1 MSQETPPVVHQP
13 PRTCTLAIV
22 SLIAG
27 ILGFCIPIV
36 GPALAIVFGVLAL
49 GKIKS
54 SFGALAGRGMAIAG
68 IALGAIWVCFIP
80 VMAILAGMLLP
91 ALAMARAEARQV
103 KCMANVR
110 IMLTA
115 CHDYAAAHDD
125 ALPTELADLQPYLPS
140 SNSLICPETADESEP
155 SYELALQEGDAA
167 AAVSN
172 LKLSELP
179 PETVILREKQ
189 PNHVRGRVVGHAD
202 GSVEV
207 VQDDPDGF
215 RRESN

>member
-1 MSQETPPVVHQP
+1 MSQETPPVVSQP
-13 PRTCTLAIV
+13 PRTCSLAIV
-22 SLIAG
+22 SLIVG
-27 ILGFCIPIV
+27 IVSFCAPVV
-36 GPALAIVFGVLAL
+36 GSVTAIVFGALAL

-54 SFGALAGRGMAIAG
+54 SFGALTGRGMAITG
-68 IALGAIWVCFIP
+68 IVLGGISALIP
-80 VMAILAGMLLP
+80 VAGILAGMLLP

-115 CHDYAAAHDD
+115 CQDYAADHDG
-125 ALPTELADLQPYLPS
+125 ALPATLDDLKPNLASP
-140 SNSLICPETADESEP
+140 NCLICPETADESEP
-155 SYELALQEGDAA
+155 SYELVLQEGDAA

-179 PETVILREKQ
+179 PDTVILREKW

-202 GSVEV
+202 GSIEV

-215 RRESN
+215 RRESD